1 MADGQVPI
9 VNGNSMEIPQN
20 DGLGDLTRDLGPLI
34 TQQPMNIPIPPP
46 VQKER
51 MQVQQGGVGRTKAE
65 TRRNTTASI
74 AGNIANFVGT
84 VKRNKDAQHNRIL
97 QYDLERLM
105 GAMQHPEDPQN
116 KQIIN
121 DILSDPKKVKA
132 IEKSLDIHLLDPK
145 ENPPET
151 KAFFNAAKKHKEGQ
165 AGGGQQAPQQ
175 RQPQTIPMSQPQRMP
190 GANGDRYAA
199 ASGGQMSDLL
209 NRTPQQGG
217 GPAGG
222 GGFQS
227 PTNGQQPVQPSQQQQ
242 GRNPLEGLDP
252 KVSGILRKIMPPVAP
267 GINPTWQIYTEL
279 VKAGV
284 LMSADKKADV
294 QIRRE
299 EIQGKLAVA
308 DKNYQG
314 RLIGHLMTMLSSKYT
329 ADMGYQGKMDAAFQN
344 HLYRTDELA
353 TRHKNALG
361 EIKAATKVTM
371 LKSNDEVLNSTITEF
386 RKSKDAIALQL
397 FGDGDKHKP
406 MDDGKGTFWNNKDQ
420 VVKYATLAK
429 QYQFYVSAI
438 NQMETA
444 RRVNGQVLGDIVGG
458 ATNGGNR
465 GNGGTGS
472 SNTQPTGDAGKSV
485 GPVTPEQLV
494 NSTEFPFA
502 FQGSSYSGANADSDE
517 KDDSD
522 DDE

>member
-1 MADGQVPI
+1 VFLCQ
-9 VNGNSMEIPQN
+9 
-20 DGLGDLTRDLGPLI
+20 
-34 TQQPMNIPIPPP
+34 
-46 VQKER
+46 
-51 MQVQQGGVGRTKAE
+51 
-65 TRRNTTASI
+65 
-74 AGNIANFVGT
+74 
-84 VKRNKDAQHNRIL
+84 RI
-97 QYDLERLM
+97 R
-105 GAMQHPEDPQN
+105 
-116 KQIIN
+116 
-121 DILSDPKKVKA
+121 
-132 IEKSLDIHLLDPK
+132 
-145 ENPPET
+145 
-151 KAFFNAAKKHKEGQ
+151 
-165 AGGGQQAPQQ
+165 
-175 RQPQTIPMSQPQRMP
+175 
-190 GANGDRYAA
+190 
-199 ASGGQMSDLL
+199 
-209 NRTPQQGG
+209 
-217 GPAGG
+217 
-222 GGFQS
+222 
-227 PTNGQQPVQPSQQQQ
+227 
-242 GRNPLEGLDP
+242 
-252 KVSGILRKIMPPVAP
+252 
-267 GINPTWQIYTEL
+267 
-279 VKAGV
+279 
-284 LMSADKKADV
+284 KADV

-299 EIQGKLAVA
+299 EMQGLRLAVA

-465 GNGGTGS
+465 GNGGAGS

-502 FQGSSYSGANADSDE
+502 FQGSSYSGADADSDE